1 MKVYRK
7 SLMIQF
13 LLFIVF
19 FIMGVNKLVVTFFAA
34 SSTWL
39 GYVLLGILVVFAVT
53 GFYLYRK
60 NDQRISVIT
69 PQEVQTI
76 RYLLYGYFFV
86 YLIDMILPS
95 FVDLDQKVQGIIF
108 GVLLMGI
115 ALYGAFIQLKILK
128 AK

>member
-69 PQEVQTI
+69 PQEVQKI